1 MSVIIPTY
9 NRADLLPR
17 AIRSV
22 LAQTF
27 TDFELIVVD
36 DGSID
41 NTREVVD
48 KFTHLDARVKYIWEP
63 NSGRPAVPKNKG
75 IENASGEYIAF
86 LDHDDEWLPAKL
98 EKQLILFNN
107 IPGNVGLVACD
118 YLAIADGM
126 QRVLRTHRLPGYL
139 DKDNFFVSILRED
152 FISTTSIVIIPIHVL
167 KRVGVFDANL
177 KYADDWE
184 MWMRIGKEYSF
195 ARVDEFLVKYYVH
208 GMNTMKKQSPI
219 DYAET
224 LRYVLTK
231 HQDKCRKYYRVYSRK
246 LGQLAGNY
254 SASGML
260 SQGRHYYFLSVRANP
275 MNIKSYFSLA
285 ASLLLGKQIF
295 IWIYHMKR
303 SVREF
308 KWRLKLLYRRPSSI

>member
-107 IPGNVGLVACD
+107 IPGNVG
-118 YLAIADGM
+118 
-126 QRVLRTHRLPGYL
+126 
-139 DKDNFFVSILRED
+139 
-152 FISTTSIVIIPIHVL
+152 
-167 KRVGVFDANL
+167 
-177 KYADDWE
+177 
-184 MWMRIGKEYSF
+184 
-195 ARVDEFLVKYYVH
+195 
-208 GMNTMKKQSPI
+208 
-219 DYAET
+219 
-224 LRYVLTK
+224 
-231 HQDKCRKYYRVYSRK
+231 
-246 LGQLAGNY
+246 
-254 SASGML
+254 
-260 SQGRHYYFLSVRANP
+260 
-275 MNIKSYFSLA
+275 
-285 ASLLLGKQIF
+285 
-295 IWIYHMKR
+295 
-303 SVREF
+303 
-308 KWRLKLLYRRPSSI
+308 